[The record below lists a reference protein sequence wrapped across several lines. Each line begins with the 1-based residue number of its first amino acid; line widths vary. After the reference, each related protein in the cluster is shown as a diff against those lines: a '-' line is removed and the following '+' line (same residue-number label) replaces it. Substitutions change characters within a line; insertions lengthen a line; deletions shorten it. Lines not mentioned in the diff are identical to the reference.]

1 MVKHGSVTQNSNE
14 AVDAS
19 EAIAHEIH
27 TFALTLDGRGGG
39 APWERASVA
48 EAGLRWVHLNS
59 DDPEDERW
67 LREAS
72 GLSEPQCDS
81 LLAEATRPLAVP
93 AERGVLVILRGLFLM
108 EGAYAG
114 DMVSLRLWVTPDQ
127 VVSLCRRPVKAVER
141 VASDLRKGRGPWTSA
156 DLMTQLIEYLQVPIG
171 EALEELDER
180 LDDLEDAVDGASN
193 IELNLKLADQRRHLI
208 ALRRYLVPQRDALAS
223 LSLAA
228 GRHLGEEC
236 RTTVQFQADQVARFV
251 EALDELRDRALV
263 VHDLSNSRQAERMNQ
278 RMLVLSLA
286 AGLCLPLGLLTGL
299 LGINV
304 GGMPGVDSPYAF
316 WAVCALMVSLAILQV
331 LVLRRIRWI

>member
-1 MVKHGSVTQNSNE
+1 MAQDPNPAAG
-14 AVDAS
+14 ADAPV
-19 EAIAHEIH
+19 AHEIH
-27 TFALTLDGRGGG
+27 TFALTLDGKGGG
-39 APWERASVA
+39 APWERGPAG
-48 EAGLRWVHLNS
+48 EAGLHWVHLNS
-59 DDPEDERW
+59 DDREDERW

-93 AERGVLVILRGLFLM
+93 TERGVLVILRGLFLM

-127 VVSLCRRPVKAVER
+127 MVSLCRRPVKAVER
-141 VASDLRKGRGPWTSA
+141 VAEDLRKGRGPWTSA
-156 DLMTQLIEYLQVPIG
+156 DLMTQLIDHLQDPIG
-171 EALEELDER
+171 QALEELDER
-180 LDDLEDAVDGASN
+180 LDGLEEAVDEASN

-228 GRHLGEEC
+228 GRHLGDEC
-236 RTTVQFQADQVARFV
+236 RATVQFQADQVARFV

-304 GGMPGVDSPYAF
+304 GGMPGVDTPYAF
-316 WAVCALMVSLAILQV
+316 WVVCGAMVALTVTGILA
-331 LVLRRIRWI
+331 LRRVRWI

>member
-1 MVKHGSVTQNSNE
+1 MVKHGSVAQDPNPATD
-14 AVDAS
+14 VDAP
-19 EAIAHEIH
+19 AVHEIH
-27 TFALTLDGRGGG
+27 TFALTLDGKGGG
-39 APWERASVA
+39 LPWERGPAD
-48 EAGLRWVHLNS
+48 EAGLHWVHLNS
-59 DDPEDERW
+59 DDGEDERW

-81 LLAEATRPLAVP
+81 LLAEATRPLAV
-93 AERGVLVILRGLFLM
+93 ATERGVLVILRGLFLM

-141 VASDLRKGRGPWTSA
+141 VAEDLRKGRGPWTSA
-156 DLMTQLIEYLQVPIG
+156 DLMTQLIEYLLDPIG
-171 EALEELDER
+171 DALVELDER
-180 LDDLEDAVDGASN
+180 LDDLEEAVDEASN

-228 GRHLGEEC
+228 GRHLGDEC

-286 AGLCLPLGLLTGL
+286 AGLCLPLGLMTGL

-316 WAVCALMVSLAILQV
+316 WIVCAAMVALTGAGILA
-331 LVLRRIRWI
+331 LRRVRWI